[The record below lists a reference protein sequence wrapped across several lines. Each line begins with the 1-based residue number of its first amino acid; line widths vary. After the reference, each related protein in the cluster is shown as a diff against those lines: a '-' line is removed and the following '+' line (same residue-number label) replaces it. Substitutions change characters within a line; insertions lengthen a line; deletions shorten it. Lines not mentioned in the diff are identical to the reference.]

1 MNAQINH
8 LRAAAKWLWTLSLL
22 AFWLGVSSSGQ
33 AQPFGTPGKYPS
45 IPGLII
51 AEVQVDGQSASMQ
64 DSVAAF
70 VGGEIRG
77 KVKVVYSQGK
87 AYVALMVS
95 VDGVSNTVTLKV
107 HDAGTDTVLSA
118 TLGGAVSVTVTAAGT
133 IGSGVSPVIIQAST
147 TTTGGDTEAP
157 ETAAGPFSDPVQYPQ
172 IPTVMI
178 AKVSWN
184 IWKTLSG
191 TVP

>member
-33 AQPFGTPGKYPS
+33 AQPFGTPVKYPS

-70 VGGEIRG
+70 VGGELRG
-77 KVKVVYSQGK
+77 KAKVVYSQGK
-87 AYVALMVS
+87 AYVALMVN

-107 HDAGTDTVLSA
+107 YNAGTNTV
-118 TLGGAVSVTVTAAGT
+118 
-133 IGSGVSPVIIQAST
+133 
-147 TTTGGDTEAP
+147 
-157 ETAAGPFSDPVQYPQ
+157 
-172 IPTVMI
+172 
-178 AKVSWN
+178 
-184 IWKTLSG
+184 
-191 TVP
+191 